1 MVGFLLM
8 VMMNV
13 WVQGTASTSVAAHD
27 FHLSRSEINYETK
40 SGELQISAHI
50 FIDDLEDAIALS
62 GQKGLYLCTDREHP
76 DGEKAMEKYINSRL
90 TLKVKDKKV
99 HLVLLGKETSK
110 DKMAVWCYLEVTGIK
125 NLRELMIDNKILT
138 ELFNDQKNIVDFTV
152 DKKKKHFSIFDAKK
166 TEELYTW

>member
-1 MVGFLLM
+1 
-8 VMMNV
+8 MMNI
-13 WVQGTASTSVAAHD
+13 WMQTATNTCVVAHD

-40 SGELQISAHI
+40 SGDLQISAHI
-50 FIDDLEDAIALS
+50 FIDDLEDAVAVS
-62 GQKGLYLCTDREHP
+62 GQKGLYLCTDKEHP
-76 DGEKAMEKYINSRL
+76 DGEKAIEKYINSRL

-99 HLVLLGKETSK
+99 HLDFLGKETSK

-152 DKKKKHFSIFDAKK
+152 DKKKKHFSIFDTKK